1 MANVFRTVGRVFDLS
16 TKQDEGTATYK
27 LGDASDG
34 LVGTLSVH
42 LVNVAGLTASV
53 VVKARTRI
61 PQANDDNVAFQPIP
75 YLKLYLNGAVADSTF
90 DTVPLTGTSII
101 LIPATGLEIALD
113 VTFTSGQGR
122 IYWAPL
128 KGAAA

>member
-16 TKQDEGTATYK
+16 TKPGEGTGTYII
-27 LGDASDG
+27 GDASDG
-34 LVGTLSVH
+34 LVGTFSVH
-42 LVNVAGLTASV
+42 LVNTGGLGASM

-75 YLKLYLNGAVADSTF
+75 YLKLFLNGAVADSTF
-90 DTVPLTGTSII
+90 DTAPITTTSII

-113 VTFTSGQGR
+113 VTYSAGTGR
-122 IYWAPL
+122 IYWSPL